1 MELLSKIE
9 RLSSENLRNE
19 YVMETQLKKI
29 SELERTISELEAINS
44 DNLSMIEAL
53 RMTNADQEES
63 ISEKA
68 KIIKQIEQ
76 VLPFLSQDKEQVLQD
91 FHKKNDEYNSLLSAY
106 MKDKNIIA
114 EKLNYMNEMEQS
126 LLDKDRAIKE
136 Q

>member
-29 SELERTISELEAINS
+29 NELERTISELEAINS

-76 VLPFLSQDKEQVLQD
+76 VLPILSQDKEQVLQD
-91 FHKKNDEYNSLLSAY
+91 FHKKNDGYNSLLSA
-106 MKDKNIIA
+106 
-114 EKLNYMNEMEQS
+114 
-126 LLDKDRAIKE
+126 
-136 Q
+136 

>member
-29 SELERTISELEAINS
+29 NELERTISELEAINS

-76 VLPFLSQDKEQVLQD
+76 VLPSDISGQRTSVARFSQKERRVQLPAVGIHERQE
-91 FHKKNDEYNSLLSAY
+91 HH
-106 MKDKNIIA
+106 
-114 EKLNYMNEMEQS
+114 
-126 LLDKDRAIKE
+126 R
-136 Q
+136 

>member
-29 SELERTISELEAINS
+29 NELERTISELEAINS

-76 VLPFLSQDKEQVLQD
+76 VLPSHISGQRTSVARFSQKERRVQ
-91 FHKKNDEYNSLLSAY
+91 LLAVG
-106 MKDKNIIA
+106 IH
-114 EKLNYMNEMEQS
+114 ERQEHH
-126 LLDKDRAIKE
+126 R
-136 Q
+136 